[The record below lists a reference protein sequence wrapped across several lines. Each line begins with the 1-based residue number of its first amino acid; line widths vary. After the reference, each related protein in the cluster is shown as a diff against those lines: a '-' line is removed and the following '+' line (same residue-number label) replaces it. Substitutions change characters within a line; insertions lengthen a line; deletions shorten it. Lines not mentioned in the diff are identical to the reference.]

1 MNDDEE
7 NFFLDIQLSGLVL
20 VSAEEKDAAVEEVN
34 RMLSRVLKKRN
45 VLNLK
50 YKVNLLSETDIQM
63 SMAVEDEFDN

>member
-63 SMAVEDEFDN
+63 SMAAEDEFDN

>member
-1 MNDDEE
+1 MNDDE

-50 YKVNLLSETDIQM
+50 YKVNLLSETDLQM
-63 SMAVEDEFDN
+63 SMAEDDLFEN